1 MSWHIVWTCA
11 EYVRW
16 NAEFGSQSEH
26 QIPAFPQLE
35 RAYFL
40 DLLDDGED
48 APAGD
53 VVGSVTVNHIESN
66 LWRA

>member
-1 MSWHIVWTCA
+1 MAWYIAWACA
-11 EYVRW
+11 ECVRM
-16 NAEFGSQSEH
+16 
-26 QIPAFPQLE
+26 QLE

-48 APAGD
+48 APESE
-53 VVGSVTVNHIESN
+53 VVGTVTVNHIESN

>member
-11 EYVRW
+11 EYVR
-16 NAEFGSQSEH
+16 A
-26 QIPAFPQLE
+26 QLE
-35 RAYFL
+35 QAYFL
-40 DLLDDGED
+40 DLLDDGEN